1 MTDFEWITFVTMG
14 CILMYL
20 QKVEEIYKFQ
30 ENPQWYSVWKT
41 MWLAASMCM
50 VVAILLILFEQPN
63 IRLGK

>member
-1 MTDFEWITFVTMG
+1 MSNFEWILFVTMG

-41 MWLAASMCM
+41 MWLAAWVCM
-50 VVAILLILFEQPN
+50 AVAILLMLFEEPN
-63 IRLGK
+63 VRLGI

>member
-41 MWLAASMCM
+41 MWLAAWMCM

-63 IRLGK
+63 IRLGL

>member
-41 MWLAASMCM
+41 MWLAAWMCM
-50 VVAILLILFEQPN
+50 VVAILLILFEEPN